1 MKTFL
6 NALLFCLIMAPAT
19 LFAQTNVSGTVTD
32 KVNAM
37 PLPGVNV
44 LVKGTSRGAST
55 DFDGKFT
62 IEVNQGETIV
72 ISYVGY
78 KTQEITFNGQSNID
92 VALEEDAA
100 QLDEVV
106 LIGYGSTTK
115 QDATGAVEK
124 VGDEDFNRGAIVAPQ
139 QLIAGKAAGVRI
151 TTGGGAAGEGGEIR
165 IRGGAS
171 LGSDF
176 GATNDPLIV
185 IDGLPIDQR
194 GGAQGSRN
202 ALNAINP
209 EDIEDFVVLKDA
221 SATAIYGSRA
231 SNGVILITTKK
242 GSANQPFK
250 VEYGLQASTR
260 TVTNT
265 VDVLNANQYRQ
276 VVTDNGGDVSVLG
289 NANTNWQ
296 DEIYSTG
303 IGAIH
308 NITVS
313 KGYER
318 FNFRVNLNHVSQE
331 GPLNDLYERTG
342 VNTSF
347 VHRFLDNDLKLTLVT
362 KAIQDEYDYAND
374 GARGAAV
381 AFDPTQPVFDGN
393 GGYNQYFNIVDDN
406 DNIDLAPSNP
416 LFLLDDNNYNN
427 RQTIKRVISNF
438 NIDYKFWFLK
448 DLRFNLN
455 AGIDYAENNG
465 YVFSAANPN
474 NPDAVP
480 TNEVSSGLNRNT
492 SLDFYLNYKKKV
504 ESINTLVDITAGHA
518 FQEFY
523 IRSFVDRVSA
533 ITLIDTDINRNA
545 LESYFARAS
554 FDIADKYLISAS
566 FRRDGSSRFSEDN
579 RWGSFP
585 GVSVGWKLM
594 NESFMENSFFSNLK
608 LRAGWGVTGQQEIG
622 QNYGYL
628 GIYTP
633 SRNNAANIQFG
644 TLPNGDPI
652 FFQTLRPEGFD
663 EELKWEET
671 TQYNVA
677 LDFGFFNNRLT
688 GTVDAYYRETE
699 DLLSRVPV
707 PAGANLT
714 DLLIT
719 NVGEA
724 TSRGIEFSL
733 NGVIAQKENFG
744 WNTNF
749 NLTFQDV
756 EITKLSLSDD
766 PNFTLPTGGISGG
779 VGNQIQILR
788 PGYDPTTF
796 FVFRQVYDDNGNP
809 IAGAYVDVNG
819 DNQITEADRQPYKK
833 ATPDAFIG
841 FTNNFRYRNFD
852 LNFTFRGSFGNYV
865 YNNVASD
872 RGNLNAVVNQPGYQP
887 NAHSSVLD
895 TNFTNQELFSDYYI
909 QRADFVR
916 LDNISLGYTIP
927 FSKMTLRTS
936 LTATNVFVITEYDG
950 LDPEISNGIENN
962 FYPRTRDIV
971 LGLNFTF

>member
-6 NALLFCLIMAPAT
+6 NALLFCLIMVPAT
-19 LFAQTNVSGTVTD
+19 LMAQSTVSGTVTD
-32 KVNAM
+32 KANAM

-55 DFDGKFT
+55 DFDGNYT
-62 IEVNQGETIV
+62 LEVNQGEIIV

-78 KTQEITFNGQSNID
+78 KTQEITYTGQSTID
-92 VALEEDAA
+92 VVLEEDAA

-124 VGDEDFNRGAIVAPQ
+124 VSDEDFNRGAIVAPQ

-151 TTGGGAAGEGGEIR
+151 TSGGGAAGEGGEIR

-171 LGSDF
+171 LN
-176 GATNDPLIV
+176 ATNDPLIV

-209 EDIEDFVVLKDA
+209 ADIEDFVVLKDA

-260 TVTNT
+260 RITNT
-265 VDVLNANQYRQ
+265 VDVLNASQYRQ
-276 VVTDNGGDVSVLG
+276 VVTDNGGDVAALG
-289 NANTNWQ
+289 NANTDWQ
-296 DEIYSTG
+296 DEIFTTG

-342 VNTSF
+342 INTSF
-347 VHRFLDNDLKLTLVT
+347 VHRFLNNDLKLTLVA
-362 KAIQDEYDYAND
+362 KGIKDEYDYANE
-374 GARGAAV
+374 GAIGAAV
-381 AFDPTQPVFDGN
+381 AFDPTQSVFDENGN
-393 GGYNQYFNIVDDN
+393 YTQYGTSAN
-406 DNIDLAPSNP
+406 LAPANP
-416 LFLLDDNNYNN
+416 LFLLDNNNYNN
-427 RQTIKRVISNF
+427 RQSIKRVISNF
-438 NIDYKFWFLK
+438 NVDYKFWFLR

-455 AGIDYAENNG
+455 AGIDYAENDG

-474 NPDAVP
+474 NSGAVP

-492 SLDFYLNYKKKV
+492 SLDFYLNYKKDI

-523 IRSFVDRVSA
+523 IRSFVNRA
-533 ITLIDTDINRNA
+533 AATTLTDTDINRNA

-566 FRRDGSSRFSEDN
+566 FRRDGSSRFSENN

-622 QNYGYL
+622 PNYGYL

-633 SRNNAANIQFG
+633 SRNDAANIQFG

-652 FFQTLRPEGFD
+652 FIPTLRPEGFD
-663 EELKWEET
+663 ENLKWEET

-714 DLLIT
+714 DILIT

-744 WNTNF
+744 WDTNF

-809 IAGAYVDVNG
+809 IAGSYVDVNG

-872 RGNLNAVVNQPGYQP
+872 RGNVNAVVNQPGYQA
-887 NAHSSVLD
+887 NAHSSFLS
-895 TNFTNQELFSDYYI
+895 TNFTNQELFSDLYI

>member
-19 LFAQTNVSGTVTD
+19 LLAQTNVSGTVTD
-32 KVNAM
+32 KANAM

-62 IEVNQGETIV
+62 IEVNQGEIIV
-72 ISYVGY
+72 VSYVGY
-78 KTQEITFNGQSNID
+78 KTQEITFNGQSTID

-106 LIGYGSTTK
+106 LIGYGATTK

-124 VGDEDFNRGAIVAPQ
+124 VSDEDFNRGAIVAPQ

-171 LGSDF
+171 LN
-176 GATNDPLIV
+176 ATNDPLIV

-209 EDIEDFVVLKDA
+209 ADIEDFVVLKDA

-265 VDVLNANQYRQ
+265 VDVLNASQYRQ
-276 VVTDNGGDVSVLG
+276 VVTDNGGDVSALG
-289 NANTNWQ
+289 NASTDWQ
-296 DEIYSTG
+296 DQIYTTG
-303 IGAIH
+303 VGAIH
-308 NITVS
+308 NLTVS

-342 VNTSF
+342 INTSF

-362 KAIQDEYDYAND
+362 KAIQDEYDYANE
-374 GARGAAV
+374 GAIGAAV
-381 AFDPTQPVFDGN
+381 AFDPTQSVFDENGN
-393 GGYNQYFNIVDDN
+393 YTQYGTSAN
-406 DNIDLAPSNP
+406 LAPANP
-416 LFLLDDNNYNN
+416 LFLLDNNNYNS

-438 NIDYKFWFLK
+438 NVDYKFWFLE

-465 YVFSAANPN
+465 YQFSAANPN
-474 NPDAVP
+474 NAGAVP

-492 SLDFYLNYKKKV
+492 SLDFYLNYKKNV

-523 IRSFVDRVSA
+523 IKGFVDRVSA
-533 ITLIDTDINRNA
+533 TTLTDTDINRNA

-622 QNYGYL
+622 PNYGYL

-633 SRNNAANIQFG
+633 SRNDAANIQFG

-652 FFQTLRPEGFD
+652 FISTLRPEGFD
-663 EELKWEET
+663 ENLKWEET

-714 DLLIT
+714 DILIT

-744 WNTNF
+744 WDTNF

-766 PNFTLPTGGISGG
+766 PDFTLPTGGISGG

-841 FTNNFRYRNFD
+841 FTNNFRYKDFD

-872 RGNLNAVVNQPGYQP
+872 RGNVNAVVNQPGYQA
-887 NAHSSVLD
+887 NAHSSFLS
-895 TNFTNQELFSDYYI
+895 TNFTNQELFSDLYI

>member
-6 NALLFCLIMAPAT
+6 NALLFCLIMVPAT
-19 LFAQTNVSGTVTD
+19 LMAQSTVSGTVTD
-32 KVNAM
+32 KANAM

-55 DFDGKFT
+55 DFDGNYT
-62 IEVNQGETIV
+62 LEVNQGEIIV

-78 KTQEITFNGQSNID
+78 KTQEITYTGQSTID
-92 VALEEDAA
+92 VVLEEDAA

-171 LGSDF
+171 LGSNF

-209 EDIEDFVVLKDA
+209 ADIEDFVVLKDA

-265 VDVLNANQYRQ
+265 VDVLNASQFRQ
-276 VVTDNGGDVSVLG
+276 VVTDNGGDVASLG
-289 NANTNWQ
+289 NANTDWQ
-296 DEIYSTG
+296 DQIYTTG
-303 IGAIH
+303 VGAIH

-342 VNTSF
+342 INTSF
-347 VHRFLDNDLKLTLVT
+347 VHRFLNNDLKLTLVT
-362 KAIQDEYDYAND
+362 KAIQDEYDYANE
-374 GARGAAV
+374 GAIGAAV
-381 AFDPTQPVFDGN
+381 AFDPTQSVFDENGN
-393 GGYNQYFNIVDDN
+393 YTQYGTSAN
-406 DNIDLAPSNP
+406 LAPANP
-416 LFLLDDNNYNN
+416 LFLLDNNNYNS

-438 NIDYKFWFLK
+438 NIDYKFWFLR

-465 YVFSAANPN
+465 YQFSAANPN
-474 NPDAVP
+474 NSGAVP

-492 SLDFYLNYKKKV
+492 SLDFYLNYKKDI

-523 IRSFVDRVSA
+523 IKSFVDRVSA
-533 ITLIDTDINRNA
+533 TTLTDTDINRNA

-628 GIYTP
+628 GVYTP

-663 EELKWEET
+663 ENLKWEET

-733 NGVIAQKENFG
+733 NGIIAQKENFG
-744 WNTNF
+744 WDTNF

-809 IAGAYVDVNG
+809 IAGSYVDVNG

-872 RGNLNAVVNQPGYQP
+872 RGNVNAVVNQPGYQA
-887 NAHSSVLD
+887 NAHSSFLS
-895 TNFTNQELFSDYYI
+895 TNFTNQELFSDLYI

>member
-6 NALLFCLIMAPAT
+6 NALIICLIMIPAT
-19 LFAQTNVSGTVTD
+19 LMAQSTVSGTVTD
-32 KVNAM
+32 KANAM
-37 PLPGVNV
+37 PLPGVNI
-44 LVKGTSRGAST
+44 LVKGTSRGTST
-55 DFDGKFT
+55 DFDGKYT

-78 KTQEITFNGQSNID
+78 KSQEIVFNGQATVD
-92 VALEEDAA
+92 VVLEEDAA

-124 VGDEDFNRGAIVAPQ
+124 VGDEEFNRGAIVAPQ

-151 TTGGGAAGEGGEIR
+151 TSGGGAAGEGGEIR

-171 LGSDF
+171 LGSNF

-209 EDIEDFVVLKDA
+209 ADIEDFVVLKDA

-260 TVTNT
+260 SVTNT
-265 VDVLNANQYRQ
+265 VDVLNAEQYMQ
-276 VVTDNGGDVSVLG
+276 VVTDNGGDTSSFG
-289 NANTNWQ
+289 GANTNWQ
-296 DEIYSTG
+296 DEIFTTG

-331 GPLNDLYERTG
+331 GPLDDLYERNG
-342 VNTSF
+342 INTSF
-347 VHRFLDNDLKLTLVT
+347 VHRFLDNDLKLTLVA
-362 KAIQDEYDYAND
+362 KGIQDEYAYANE
-374 GARGAAV
+374 GAIGAAIS
-381 AFDPTQPVFDGN
+381 FDPTQPVFDENGN
-393 GGYNQYFNIVDDN
+393 YTQYGTSAN
-406 DNIDLAPSNP
+406 LAPANP
-416 LFLLDDNNYNN
+416 VFLLDNNNYNN

-438 NIDYKFWFLK
+438 NVDYKFWFLR
-448 DLRFNLN
+448 DLRLNVN
-455 AGIDYAENNG
+455 AGIDYAENDG

-474 NPDAVP
+474 NSGGVP

-492 SLDFYLNYKKKV
+492 SLDFYLNYKKDV
-504 ESINTLVDITAGHA
+504 ESIDTKLDITAGHA

-523 IRSFVDRVSA
+523 IKSFVDRVSA
-533 ITLIDTDINRNA
+533 TTLTDTDINRNA

-566 FRRDGSSRFSEDN
+566 YRRDGSSRFSEDN

-585 GVSVGWKLM
+585 GVSVGWKM
-594 NESFMENSFFSNLK
+594 TNESFMDNSFFSNLK

-677 LDFGFFNNRLT
+677 LDFGLFNNRLT
-688 GTVDAYYRETE
+688 GTIDAYYRETE

-724 TSRGIEFSL
+724 TSRGIELSL
-733 NGVIAQKENFG
+733 NGIISQTENFG
-744 WNTNF
+744 WDTNF

-779 VGNQIQILR
+779 VGNNIQILR

-809 IAGAYVDVNG
+809 IAGSYVDVNG
-819 DNQITEADRQPYKK
+819 DNQITEADRQAYKK

-841 FTNNFRYRNFD
+841 FTNNFRYKNLD

-872 RGNLNAVVNQPGYQP
+872 RGNTNAIVNQPGYQA
-887 NAHSSVLD
+887 NGHASLLN
-895 TNFTNQELFSDYYI
+895 TGFTNQELFSDLYI